1 MKPRRQRR
9 RPFRKLKDKIVTA
22 LTLSGFLA
30 GLLKYVNDIPAF
42 IKAAEDFIEAPIED
56 RFEKFI
62 PLGRLLWPILVDMT
76 KLKASE
82 NHDLVA
88 LNAQLEAQGF
98 DGKRLAKIWE
108 ILGPIAL
115 PLLLKFL
122 TPKAG

>member
-1 MKPRRQRR
+1 M
-9 RPFRKLKDKIVTA
+9 TA

-30 GLLKYVNDIPAF
+30 GLLKHVPNIPAF
-42 IKAAEDFIEAPIED
+42 VTAAEEFINAPIED

-76 KLKASE
+76 RLKASE
-82 NHDLVA
+82 HHDLGA

-98 DGKRLAKIWE
+98 DGKRLAKLWE
-108 ILGPIAL
+108 VLGPIAL